1 MDAIAGPGHKPI
13 SPQPIPNNNDPIIS
27 LESISFN
34 VGQEND
40 SANWKSGTA
49 GILTTRLYNYV
60 IANQKDMDKKD
71 IKQYSELMLHNSF
84 SVDQKFLLVRQVIG
98 CGNRFSAILTGD
110 PRFIK
115 YMTT

>member
-40 SANWKSGTA
+40 SANKG
-49 GILTTRLYNYV
+49 L
-60 IANQKDMDKKD
+60 
-71 IKQYSELMLHNSF
+71 
-84 SVDQKFLLVRQVIG
+84 FL
-98 CGNRFSAILTGD
+98 FFT
-110 PRFIK
+110 K
-115 YMTT
+115 